1 MASKK
6 RMHEALYEEPSRLDN
21 QRYPLSNSSPLSFFQ
36 RASPSS
42 TLDPSQKEGAPI
54 PQDLLLSGSS
64 TQSLIPPKK
73 PTFVSYTEVSG
84 LSPKIK
90 VLCELLAETPSS
102 KIEQA
107 FWETGIRVSQEDVEE
122 VLKLNYGSPSPAVK
136 FFRWA
141 STQLGKSH
149 SPHAWNL
156 LVDLLGKN
164 WLFDA
169 MWDALKSMRKDGLL
183 SFATFASVFSSYV
196 SADKIN
202 EAIMTFE
209 VMDQYGCH
217 QGVVALNSLLSAI
230 CIGKQTSKACEFF
243 DKVKAKITPD
253 SDTYAILLEGWEAEG
268 NVGRARETFG
278 EMVLRIGWEPMNV
291 PANDSFLNTLLK
303 GSGVDEALKFFKLMR
318 ENRCFPGMKFF
329 RGAFD
334 MLSKQNRTEE
344 ACDLWEV
351 ILGNGFTPD
360 TLMYNSMIGLLCY
373 INRIEKASQFM
384 DEMVFNGAFPD
395 LQTYNLIFQ
404 YLVRSRKLKEAS
416 SVFNEMV
423 KNEGELTHTN
433 CLLAI
438 RVYLDSGDSNT
449 AINIW
454 KHMLEK
460 GITSKEECGNL
471 LVVGLRG
478 NNRLSEAR
486 KYAEDMIDR
495 GIVVHSSTLS
505 KLKHG
510 LIKVGKEDFY
520 DRLARKLHY

>member
-1 MASKK
+1 
-6 RMHEALYEEPSRLDN
+6 MHEALYEEPSRLDN

-141 STQLGKSH
+141 STQ
-149 SPHAWNL
+149 
-156 LVDLLGKN
+156 
-164 WLFDA
+164 
-169 MWDALKSMRKDGLL
+169 
-183 SFATFASVFSSYV
+183 
-196 SADKIN
+196 
-202 EAIMTFE
+202 
-209 VMDQYGCH
+209 
-217 QGVVALNSLLSAI
+217 
-230 CIGKQTSKACEFF
+230 
-243 DKVKAKITPD
+243 
-253 SDTYAILLEGWEAEG
+253 LEGWEAEG